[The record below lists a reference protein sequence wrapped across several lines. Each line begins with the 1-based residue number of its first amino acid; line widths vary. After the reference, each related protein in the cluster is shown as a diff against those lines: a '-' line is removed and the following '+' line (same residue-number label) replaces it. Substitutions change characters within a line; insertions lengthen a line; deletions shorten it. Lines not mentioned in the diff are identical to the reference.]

1 MPITKITTP
10 EVLDF
15 PNDSTSSANTSGTAI
30 PKGYTAACTF
40 PGTVTNT
47 ALYQF
52 EDNVNDTCGS
62 YNGTEIGS
70 PTYVTGKFGKAISLN
85 GSTQAITLPSI
96 LPTNSTASSSST
108 CWFKTSYAG
117 ANMGT
122 IFSAYDSYGGG
133 TSSTPGFGLWT
144 EGNQNFL
151 RMASYYLFGSV
162 VGTDGTAN
170 VSDGNWHFV
179 AVVFDY
185 SAGTLNCY
193 LDGNS
198 TPEISITGTSA
209 ASVDIWTANASI
221 GYQKNPGA
229 ASPRYFNGEIDQVRI
244 FPIAL
249 SQTQITELYN
259 ESLPQVYRPTTS
271 LNAGEF
277 RYNQQLGYVEYYDGS
292 TWRQIADEYITGQPT
307 ACICN
312 YPTSA
317 AALYEF
323 QDNTNDTCGWANGIP
338 NTITY
343 TDSGKYGK
351 AGVFNGS
358 GYVKIPYDFN
368 FSGSFAMSFWIRPD
382 TVSNQWQSIFGTD
395 GYGAATHSGVTFYL
409 NYDVLEPWVCV
420 PPSCGGTGSGDV
432 FQTGSVT
439 VGVWQHIV
447 LSRTYN
453 SKWELFY
460 NGSSLGTNTS
470 LALTTNLTSRG
481 ASYIGIHPTSFAY
494 EFNGD
499 IDQVRIFTTDLTSTQ
514 VSELYNETPCN

>member
-1 MPITKITTP
+1 M
-10 EVLDF
+10 
-15 PNDSTSSANTSGTAI
+15 A
-30 PKGYTAACTF
+30 
-40 PGTVTNT
+40 
-47 ALYQF
+47 
-52 EDNVNDTCGS
+52 
-62 YNGTEIGS
+62 
-70 PTYVTGKFGKAISLN
+70 SLN
-85 GSTQAITLPSI
+85 
-96 LPTNSTASSSST
+96 
-108 CWFKTSYAG
+108 
-117 ANMGT
+117 
-122 IFSAYDSYGGG
+122 
-133 TSSTPGFGLWT
+133 
-144 EGNQNFL
+144 
-151 RMASYYLFGSV
+151 
-162 VGTDGTAN
+162 
-170 VSDGNWHFV
+170 
-179 AVVFDY
+179 
-185 SAGTLNCY
+185 
-193 LDGNS
+193 
-198 TPEISITGTSA
+198 
-209 ASVDIWTANASI
+209 
-221 GYQKNPGA
+221 
-229 ASPRYFNGEIDQVRI
+229 
-244 FPIAL
+244 
-249 SQTQITELYN
+249 
-259 ESLPQVYRPTTS
+259 
-271 LNAGEF
+271 
-277 RYNQQLGYVEYYDGS
+277 
-292 TWRQIADEYITGQPT
+292 QIADEHITGQPT

-323 QDNTNDTCGWANGIP
+323 QDNTNDTCGWANGVP

-358 GYVKIPYDFN
+358 GYVQIPYDFN
-368 FSGSFAMSFWIRPD
+368 FTGSFAISCWIRPD

-395 GYGAATHSGVTFYL
+395 GYGASTHSGLNFYL

-420 PPSCGGTGSGDV
+420 PPSCTGTGSGDV

-447 LSRTYN
+447 LSRTYD